1 MHPTVYKFLMSLI
14 QSSLWALRKLDRW
27 RAGSPT
33 IRSEEEFHQDP
44 YPTYDR
50 IRARGRIV
58 RSYASQGWL
67 VNGFEEVQQVLREPR
82 LSSDIR
88 RNKFFYSLLRVASNG
103 LDIPLIDKPAMLTRD
118 PPDHTRLRKLVAS
131 GFVQNYIQSLAPMI
145 ETLVDELLDKIA
157 GDAQIDVI
165 ASLAQPLPA
174 IVIAEMMG
182 VPAEER
188 SLFQHW
194 SGALLGGTMIDQ
206 PQLIE
211 KAAMADKEMRAYLT
225 RLVDEKEKHPGQD
238 FISVLLRSEL
248 ESDRLTREE
257 LVSNCILLL
266 AAGHETTTRLI
277 GNGLYS
283 LLHHPDQLQ
292 LLRDNPSLMENAI
305 EEMLRYESPIQLVI
319 RFVTENFEF
328 RGNRFRKNQMIM
340 AEVGSANRDPEAN
353 VNPAEFNIRRDPVRH
368 IAFGYGIHLCLG
380 MALARLE
387 GKIAFTKLLERYP
400 AMEYAEQRPSWGN
413 NPFFRGLAT
422 LRINTA
428 VNVRLTHLRRFHQTG

>member
-1 MHPTVYKFLMSLI
+1 MHPTTYKFLMGLI
-14 QSSLWALRKLDRW
+14 QVSLWTLRKLDRW
-27 RAGSPT
+27 RAGNPPM
-33 IRSEEEFHQDP
+33 RSDEEFHQDP
-44 YPTYDR
+44 YPSYDR
-50 IRARGRIV
+50 IRARGKVI
-58 RSYASQGWL
+58 RSHANQGWL
-67 VNGFEEVQQVLREPR
+67 VNGFDEVQQVLRDPR

-103 LDIPLIDKPAMLTRD
+103 LDIPLIDKPAMLSRD
-118 PPDHTRLRKLVAS
+118 PPDHTRLRKLVAT

-157 GDAQIDVI
+157 GEAQVDVI

-182 VPAEER
+182 VPVGER

-194 SGALLGGTMIDQ
+194 SEALIGATMIDQ

-211 KAAMADKEMRAYLT
+211 KAAVADKEMREYLT
-225 RLVDEKEKHPGQD
+225 RLVDEKEKNPGQD
-238 FISVLLRSEL
+238 FISMLLKSEL

-257 LVSNCILLL
+257 LISNCILLL
-266 AAGHETTTRLI
+266 IAGHETTTRLI

-283 LLHHPDQLQ
+283 LLHNPVQLQ
-292 LLRDNPSLMENAI
+292 LLRDDPSLMENAI

-319 RFVTENFEF
+319 RFVTESFEF

-340 AEVGSANRDPEAN
+340 AEIGAANRDPEAN
-353 VNPAEFNIRRDPVRH
+353 ENPAEFNIRRKPVRH

-400 AMEYAEQRPSWGN
+400 TMEYAETNPTWGS

-422 LRINTA
+422 LRINT
-428 VNVRLTHLRRFHQTG
+428 R

>member
-1 MHPTVYKFLMSLI
+1 MGLI
-14 QSSLWALRKLDRW
+14 QSSLWTLRKVDRW
-27 RAGSPT
+27 RAGNPP
-33 IRSEEEFHQDP
+33 IRSDEEFHQDP

-50 IRARGRIV
+50 IRARGKIV
-58 RSYASQGWL
+58 RSYANQGWL

-118 PPDHTRLRKLVAS
+118 PPDHTRLRKLVAT

-145 ETLVDELLDKIA
+145 ETLVDELLDKVT

-182 VPAEER
+182 VPSEER

-194 SGALLGGTMIDQ
+194 SEALIGATMIDQ

-211 KAAMADKEMRAYLT
+211 KAAIADKEMREYLA
-225 RLVDEKEKHPGQD
+225 RLVDEKEMNPGQD
-238 FISVLLRSEL
+238 FISMLLSAEL

-257 LVSNCILLL
+257 LISNCILLL
-266 AAGHETTTRLI
+266 TAGHETTTRLI

-283 LLHHPDQLQ
+283 LLQHPEQLQ
-292 LLRDNPSLMENAI
+292 LLRDDPSLIENAI
-305 EEMLRYESPIQLVI
+305 EEMLRYESPIQLII
-319 RFVTENFEF
+319 RFVAESFEF
-328 RGNRFRKNQMIM
+328 HGNRFRKNQVIM
-340 AEVGSANRDPEAN
+340 AEIGAANRDPDAN
-353 VNPAEFNIRRDPVRH
+353 ENPAEFNIRRMPVKH
-368 IAFGYGIHLCLG
+368 ISFGYGIHLCLG

-387 GKIAFTKLLERYP
+387 GKIAFTKLLQRYP
-400 AMEYAEQRPSWGN
+400 KMEYVEQRPSWGS
-413 NPFFRGLAT
+413 NPFFRGMAT
-422 LRINTA
+422 LRINT
-428 VNVRLTHLRRFHQTG
+428 RL